1 MGKRKLTQ
9 KDIRTKAIGLI
20 DSRQTDEDGLLIKRD
35 SNVTMND
42 LFGSDQNVAVAHFVS
57 ELMAKG
63 YDNCSMLAEIKNR
76 YSVELKIADLNRIR
90 MLLKVIWRSTTAHSM
105 NDQIAAELNRISVQE
120 RELWRAYENSKTGNK
135 HIKTEVGTNI
145 IGGEAVGVDMVT
157 TDTDENAGD
166 MKIFKLITELGVER
180 RKLLGLYAPEKKV
193 MSVGAGN
200 GTGGGGNVNIV
211 IVGADG
217 NVLGAQVNQT
227 PAAPQIEEQTPEVI
241 ESRQDDELEPEMAEI
256 YAQYQNQ

>member
-1 MGKRKLTQ
+1 MAKKKITQ
-9 KDIRTKAIGLI
+9 ADIRRKAIGLI
-20 DSRQTDEDGLLIKRD
+20 DSRQTDDDGLLIKRD

-42 LFGSDQNVAVAHFVS
+42 LFGTDQMVAVAHFVS

-63 YDNCSMLAEIKNR
+63 YDNCSMLEEIKNK

-90 MLLKVIWRSTTAHSM
+90 MLLKVIWRSTTAHTM
-105 NDQIAAELNRISVQE
+105 NDQIAAELNRINVQE
-120 RELWRAYENSKTGNK
+120 RELWKAYEYSKTGNK
-135 HIKTEVGTNI
+135 HVKTEVGTNI

-166 MKIFKLITELGVER
+166 MKIFKLITDLGVER

-193 MSVGAGN
+193 LSAGGN
-200 GTGGGGNVNIV
+200 GGAGGGNVNIV

-217 NVLGAQVNQT
+217 NAIGAQVNQ
-227 PAAPQIEEQTPEVI
+227 PAAAAQIEEQTPEVI
-241 ESRQDDELEPEMAEI
+241 ETRQDDELEPEMAEI
-256 YAQYQNQ
+256 YEKYQNQ